1 MKRVL
6 NILICILT
14 FRFFGCGGNAQS
26 LVEGQLAPDFT
37 LEDENSK
44 SYTLSDFRDKS
55 PVVIFFYPKAGTPGC
70 TKQACGI
77 RDNISKF
84 EDNGI
89 AIFGIS
95 TDSKEAQKKFKEEN
109 NLNFPLLSDLDKK
122 VSKAYDVL
130 NNFGMSSRVTFI
142 IDKKGKIAHIL
153 RDINISEHANQV
165 FELSLKLK

>member
-1 MKRVL
+1 MKSIF

-14 FRFFGCGGNAQS
+14 LGLFGCGGNAQS
-26 LVEGQLAPDFT
+26 LQEGQLAPDFT
-37 LEDENSK
+37 LEDENSN

-77 RDNISKF
+77 RDNISNF
-84 EDNGI
+84 EDNDI

-95 TDSKEAQKKFKEEN
+95 VDSKEAQKKFKEEN
-109 NLNFPLLSDLDKK
+109 NLNFPLLSDEDKS
-122 VSKAYDVL
+122 VSRAYDVL
-130 NNFGMSSRVTFI
+130 NNFGVSSRVTFI
-142 IDKKGKIAHIL
+142 IDKEGKIAHIL

-165 FELSLKLK
+165 FELALKLK